1 MKFIL
6 LSFFILAFTLS
17 HAQETSEDI
26 LPNEASYL
34 ETYYLVVLGNYHDF
48 HEANRQTKNISKI
61 SHTPFSL
68 RNHIYDEKRGLIL
81 PDNDPDESYAGDYL
95 LRRDNLDYETHQE
108 YLSIEKSE
116 AYPGLVPNHYIIL
129 AGIYKN
135 QADAQ
140 KSLKRYQPVASKA
153 YIQKTKIYMGCIH

>member
-1 MKFIL
+1 MKSIL
-6 LSFFILAFTLS
+6 LSFFMLAFALS
-17 HAQETSEDI
+17 RAQETSKDI
-26 LPNEASYL
+26 IPNEASYL
-34 ETYYLVVLGNYHDF
+34 EAYYLVILGNYRDF
-48 HEANRQTKNISKI
+48 HEANRQAKNMSKI

-116 AYPGLVPNHYIIL
+116 AYPGLAQSHYIIL
-129 AGIYKN
+129 AGIYKDR
-135 QADAQ
+135 ADAQ
-140 KSLKRYQPVASKA
+140 KSLKYYQPITSKA
-153 YIQKTKIYMGCIH
+153 YIKKTKIYMGCIH